1 MSDIF
6 SNCLLYIPD
15 TLCIHQIH
23 TATGLCSL
31 GIFEGSSQPPVVNR
45 SHLFSI
51 MPRWR
56 WGSEL
61 IGMMA
66 PIY

>member
-15 TLCIHQIH
+15 TPPDTLCIYQIH
-23 TATGLCSL
+23 TATGMCSL
-31 GIFEGSSQPPVVNR
+31 GIFEGGSRPLVVNR

-51 MPRWR
+51 MPWLG
-56 WGSEL
+56 WGS
-61 IGMMA
+61 
-66 PIY
+66 